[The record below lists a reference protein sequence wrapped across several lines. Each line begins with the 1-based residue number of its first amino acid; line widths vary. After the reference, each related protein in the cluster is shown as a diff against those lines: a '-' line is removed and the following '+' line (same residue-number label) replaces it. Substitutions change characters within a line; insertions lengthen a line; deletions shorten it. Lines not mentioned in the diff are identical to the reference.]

1 MANNCFYTMKAV
13 SENKEALERLIS
25 IMEYK
30 DPEYF
35 IYRCFEAHSNIY
47 KDGEYY
53 VADISGDVAWSCS
66 NWFGTEEKPEELI
79 VLKKDDNWNPIHGTA
94 HYITLDLLCKKLGV
108 GIEVFSEESGCCFQE
123 HYMVNSEGEITINET
138 TEWTEDWWDEENDCE
153 RDEPITTGGFEY
165 YCQFNYPCEI
175 FG

>member
-1 MANNCFYTMKAV
+1 MANTCIYTMKAV
-13 SENKEALERLIS
+13 SENKEALERLVS
-25 IMEYK
+25 IMKYK

-66 NWFGTEEKPEELI
+66 NWFGHEEKPDELI
-79 VLKKDDNWNPIHGTA
+79 VLKYDENMKEIYGTS
-94 HYITLDLLCKKLGV
+94 HYISLDLLCKKLGI
-108 GIEVFSEESGCCFQE
+108 GIEVFSEERECCFQE
-123 HYMVNSEGEITINET
+123 HYMVNSEGEITINERV
-138 TEWTEDWWDEENDCE
+138 EWIEDWWDEA
-153 RDEPITTGGFEY
+153 ITTHGFEY